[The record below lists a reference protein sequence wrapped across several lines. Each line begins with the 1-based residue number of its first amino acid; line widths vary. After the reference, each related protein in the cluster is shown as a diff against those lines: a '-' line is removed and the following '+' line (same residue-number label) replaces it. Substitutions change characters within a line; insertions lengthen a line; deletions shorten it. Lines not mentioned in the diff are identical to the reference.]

1 MRPGLAT
8 KVRFG
13 LVGIA
18 NTLVDLVAY
27 TLLTLAGLPMFAANL
42 LSTSAGMA
50 CSFTLNRSFTFR
62 ATARTGDV
70 KSQAALFL
78 LVTAFGLWVVQP
90 IVISLVTGA
99 FEGTHPVVAVVGPK
113 LSALVFN
120 LVWNYTL
127 YSRLVF
133 RPKEA
138 A

>member
-8 KVRFG
+8 KIRFG

-27 TLLTLAGLPMFAANL
+27 TLLSLAGVPMFVANL

-62 ATARTGDV
+62 ARTGDV

>member
-1 MRPGLAT
+1 MKPELAT
-8 KVRFG
+8 KIRFG

-18 NTLVDLVAY
+18 NTLVDLVSY
-27 TLLTLAGLPMFAANL
+27 TLLSLAGVPMVVANL
-42 LSTSAGMA
+42 VSTSAGMA

-62 ATARTGDV
+62 ARTGDV
-70 KSQAALFL
+70 KSQAVLFL
-78 LVTAFGLWVVQP
+78 LVTGFGLWVVQP
-90 IVISLVTGA
+90 IVISLVSGA

-133 RPKEA
+133 RQKETA
-138 A
+138 